1 MKVKTRKSARKRRT
15 VSGWRKRH
23 STKKGRKIMRRRR
36 QRGRG
41 PVSL

>member
-1 MKVKTRKSARKRRT
+1 MKLNVRRSARKRRS

-23 STKKGRKIMRRRR
+23 STRKGRKIMRRRR
-36 QRGRG
+36 QRGRT

>member
-1 MKVKTRKSARKRRT
+1 MKLNVRKSARTRKS

-23 STKKGRKIMRRRR
+23 RTKKGRKIMRRRR